1 MKGDFFSNYEKFI
14 ILPTDE
20 QKANQEFNA
29 GEYGS
34 HFILTL
40 SLYDSLIESW
50 SEASKFEIEI
60 EMSLQKVLEDFNRK
74 QGDSYHVQ
82 LLELVSDKSY
92 FVMALSCKN
101 KIENED
107 AEDRISYVLDILLS
121 NHFYVGQSWYRL
133 IGDKGR
139 IKRKLFTYSYKEYLA
154 LESVEAT

>member
-1 MKGDFFSNYEKFI
+1 MKGDFFSNYEEFI
-14 ILPTDE
+14 ILPADE

-29 GEYGS
+29 GEYAS

-40 SLYDSLIESW
+40 SLYDSLIVSW
-50 SEASKFEIEI
+50 SEAGKFEIEI

-74 QGDSYHVQ
+74 QGDCYHVQ
-82 LLELVSDKSY
+82 LLELDREKSY

-101 KIENED
+101 KVENEE
-107 AEDRISYVLDILLS
+107 AEDRISYVLEILLS

-154 LESVEAT
+154 LESVESR